1 MWFFATRWQYSLSE
15 SERGE
20 SANIR
25 NEKSLSKS
33 RVPVS
38 EMVKRKQER
47 RIHQKVWWKMQT
59 QKTGSLNVFDKCA

>member
-1 MWFFATRWQYSLSE
+1 MRFFATRWQYSLSE

-20 SANIR
+20 RANVR

-33 RVPVS
+33 GVQVS

-47 RIHQKVWWKMQT
+47 RIHQKVW
-59 QKTGSLNVFDKCA
+59 